1 MGIGLWIHGAGRF
14 SDRRYRDTLQEAW
27 HVGEN
32 PHGADKNRGPGVL
45 TLPDNRTAGLKAVSA
60 RAPEHVV
67 PKVERIGG
75 EIIRKRDGVIQLLEP
90 DHIDAAVHAVGFA
103 RKELCRV
110 NTGAADRAEG
120 RNSVTDD
127 GRPGLEGILIGPRES
142 GPGVV
147 DDRRRNHALPLGQE
161 VMSPRF
167 ALHRPERNADALIAG
182 PTIVD
187 VTEEHGILVARIVI
201 DAPEKIIFI
210 NVGGVGNERLPD
222 ASANAVEWLGVKNEG
237 IENALASRGIGRVR
251 SGSAEEIHTRDRRAA
266 NSWGAGALQ
275 HLTRTVVGNTE
286 QARDRLPGA
295 ETLPVAKEK

>member
-1 MGIGLWIHGAGRF
+1 MRIGLWIHRPGRF
-14 SDRRYRDTLQEAW
+14 SDRRYRDTLQEAC

-127 GRPGLEGILIGPRES
+127 GRSGRKRILIGPRES

-167 ALHRPERNADALIAG
+167 AQHRPEVPQRACQVGGAAIIAG

-187 VTEEHGILVARIVI
+187 VPEEHGILCARIVI
-201 DAPEKIIFI
+201 DAPEKIILI
-210 NVGGVGNERLPD
+210 QLGYIGNQRLPN
-222 ASANAVEWLGVKNEG
+222 ASTDPVERPGPKSER
-237 IENALASRGIGRVR
+237 IEDALARSGIGRVR
-251 SGSAEEIHTRDRRAA
+251 CGPADEIHTRDGRAA
-266 NSWGAGALQ
+266 NPRRSRALQ
-275 HLTRTVVGNTE
+275 HLTRTVVRNTE
-286 QARDRLPGA
+286 
-295 ETLPVAKEK
+295 